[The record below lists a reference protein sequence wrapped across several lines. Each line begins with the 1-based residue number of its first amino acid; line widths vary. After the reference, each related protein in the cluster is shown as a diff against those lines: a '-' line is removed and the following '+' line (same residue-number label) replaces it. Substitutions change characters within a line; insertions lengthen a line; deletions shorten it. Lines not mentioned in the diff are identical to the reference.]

1 MKQKGK
7 IKLPITEDT
16 LIDITI
22 YLVGNL
28 AFIVYFFTPLHSFV
42 KSLPNWAQVLFI
54 GTYCFGTIAMLFT
67 PLWIEKF
74 FEYRPEA
81 VRPFYFRK
89 KVRISYRLIYLATLF
104 IPGAFIILIIKHR
117 PNYFDFFLQLPSL
130 IGFLILTT
138 AIAMLVRSQTVLE
151 RKLYAKYNFIG
162 FFPSKGMP
170 SQGVVVNEQGIYW
183 DKQALHIPWHNVDMV
198 TAEVTE
204 IHPEDMILNAC
215 LHIHYR
221 GGQTFTVTTDYKDY
235 DEVFEGI
242 CAAFQLHNAQAQLT
256 ELYYE
261 EQSGC
266 CTKLWQRG

>member
-1 MKQKGK
+1 MAYSHIECKPEEVK
-7 IKLPITEDT
+7 PI
-16 LIDITI
+16 
-22 YLVGNL
+22 
-28 AFIVYFFTPLHSFV
+28 F
-42 KSLPNWAQVLFI
+42 
-54 GTYCFGTIAMLFT
+54 
-67 PLWIEKF
+67 
-74 FEYRPEA
+74 
-81 VRPFYFRK
+81 FRK
-89 KVRISYRLIYLATLF
+89 KISKLYKLLYLVNIVIFGAGFGYLITHL
-104 IPGAFIILIIKHR
+104 PK
-117 PNYFDFFLQLPSL
+117 FLQPLAEHPIIAIFTSTAVLVLWVQFTSKIETWVNARYKFVNLFFRNSL
-130 IGFLILTT
+130 
-138 AIAMLVRSQTVLE
+138 
-151 RKLYAKYNFIG
+151 
-162 FFPSKGMP
+162 P
-170 SQGVVVNEQGIYW
+170 SQGVVVNEQGIYC

-221 GGQTFTVTTDYKDY
+221 GGQTFIVTTDYKDY